1 MDYRSRGMYPN
12 RRGERP
18 DNTLAGQLAE
28 SPEGSYAASQS
39 WDRYIMA
46 YLPSE
51 MELISSDSSVVEEL
65 RHSHRNETQ
74 APCPVAAEGAPWAAL
89 VANIKED
96 LYRDVRYVEAI
107 LERRKRRDSASTLK
121 KVVLCLTVIALTSGT
136 VLVLKS
142 SCDA

>member
-1 MDYRSRGMYPN
+1 MDYRSPGMYPK
-12 RRGERP
+12 RRGEQP
-18 DNTLAGQLAE
+18 GNTLAGQLAE

-39 WDRYIMA
+39 WDRYIRA

-51 MELISSDSSVVEEL
+51 MELISSDSSVAEEC

-74 APCPVAAEGAPWAAL
+74 VQIPAEGAQWAAL
-89 VANIKED
+89 VASIKED

-107 LERRKRRDSASTLK
+107 LERRKRKDSASTLK